1 MVLGSFERLL
11 TQKHIT
17 MNSKFYLPYLAPD
30 VEVVTIAVE
39 NGYAASSNVE
49 DPFEDKEQ
57 DW

>member
-1 MVLGSFERLL
+1 MD
-11 TQKHIT
+11 
-17 MNSKFYLPYLAPD
+17 SKFYLPYLAPD

-49 DPFEDKEQ
+49 DPYEDAEQ

>member
-1 MVLGSFERLL
+1 
-11 TQKHIT
+11 

-39 NGYAASSNVE
+39 QGFTASSNVE
-49 DPFEDKEQ
+49 DPFEDKEL

>member
-1 MVLGSFERLL
+1 MD
-11 TQKHIT
+11 
-17 MNSKFYLPYLAPD
+17 SKLFFSYLAPD

-39 NGYAASSNVE
+39 QGFAASSNVE

>member
-1 MVLGSFERLL
+1 MD
-11 TQKHIT
+11 
-17 MNSKFYLPYLAPD
+17 SKFYLPYLAPD

-39 NGYAASSNVE
+39 RGFAASSNVE